1 MASSRRTTRTKS
13 GRKSSSG
20 RRTSSR
26 RPRSSSRSRRSSG
39 GSWVALLVLVAAIF
53 GGYAYLHSHGGK
65 VDLHG
70 LGVGGGKSTSGT
82 GTSGSGSDSGTDP
95 AGPAPAG
102 GTVASGGTTFV
113 FATGT
118 TSEPLI
124 YKFIDSARS
133 SIDMTMYELSD
144 TTAVNDLIARK
155 KAGVDVRVILD
166 QAEKSTNK
174 SAYSTLTSAG
184 VGVVWS
190 STAFQYTHQKTLSVD
205 NRESLILTGNLTS
218 NYYSETRD
226 YGDFDSDANDVKA
239 IVAVFDADYAHKT
252 ITPSDADDLLWSP
265 TTSTSRVLSVIN
277 GAKKTLD
284 VEGEEFNDPAVVNA
298 IAARAK
304 AGVAVRVV
312 VESPSQY
319 ASAIS
324 KVVEAGGKVV
334 GYSSSTGLYIHAKA
348 VIADAGLSDQTV
360 EIGSM
365 NYTANS
371 LTRNR
376 ELGIVLHDTADCSLI
391 ERQFAADFAGGTAQS

>member
-1 MASSRRTTRTKS
+1 M
-13 GRKSSSG
+13 
-20 RRTSSR
+20 
-26 RPRSSSRSRRSSG
+26 
-39 GSWVALLVLVAAIF
+39 VLLLLIAAIF
-53 GGYAYLHSHGGK
+53 GGYAYLHSHDGK
-65 VDLHG
+65 VDVRG
-70 LGVGGGKSTSGT
+70 LGTGSGGGGGKSAT
-82 GTSGSGSDSGTDP
+82 GTSDSGSGSGSV
-95 AGPAPAG
+95 GPAPAG

-133 SIDMTMYELSD
+133 SINMTMYELSD

-190 STAFQYTHQKTLSVD
+190 STAFQYTHQKTLTVD
-205 NRESLILTGNLTS
+205 DRESLILTGNLTS
-218 NYYSETRD
+218 KYYSETRD
-226 YGDFDSDANDVKA
+226 FGDFDSDTNDVKA
-239 IVAVFDADYAHKT
+239 IVSVFDADYAHKST
-252 ITPSDADDLLWSP
+252 TPSDADDLLWSP

-284 VEGEEFNDPAVVNA
+284 VEGEEFNDSTVVNA
-298 IAARAK
+298 IVARAK

-319 ASAIS
+319 ASSIA
-324 KVVEAGGKVV
+324 KVVKAGGKVV

-348 VIADAGLSDQTV
+348 VIADAGLSDRTV
-360 EIGSM
+360 ELGSM
-365 NYTANS
+365 NYTVNS
-371 LTRNR
+371 MTRNR
-376 ELGIVLHDTADCSLI
+376 ELGIVLHDAADCSLV
-391 ERQFAADFAGGTAQS
+391 ERQFAADFAGGTAQSG

>member
-1 MASSRRTTRTKS
+1 ML
-13 GRKSSSG
+13 
-20 RRTSSR
+20 
-26 RPRSSSRSRRSSG
+26 
-39 GSWVALLVLVAAIF
+39 VVLVAAIL
-53 GGYAYLHSHGGK
+53 GGYAYLHSHDGK
-65 VDLHG
+65 IELPKIG
-70 LGVGGGKSTSGT
+70 SGT
-82 GTSGSGSDSGTDP
+82 GAGTSHSGSDSGSGSGS

-102 GTVASGGTTFV
+102 GAVAAGGTAFV

-124 YKFIDSARS
+124 YKFIDSAHS

-174 SAYSTLTSAG
+174 SAYATLTSAG

-205 NRESLILTGNLTS
+205 GRESLILTGNLTS
-218 NYYSETRD
+218 KYYSETRD
-226 YGDFDSDANDVKA
+226 FGDFDTDAKDVNA
-239 IVAVFDADYAHKT
+239 IVAVFDADYAHKS
-252 ITPSDADDLLWSP
+252 ITPSDSDDLLWSP
-265 TTSTSRVLSVIN
+265 TTSQSRVLSVID
-277 GAKKTLD
+277 GARKTLD

-298 IAARAK
+298 IAAKAK

-319 ASAIS
+319 ASSIA
-324 KVVEAGGKVV
+324 KVVKAGGRVV
-334 GYSSSTGLYIHAKA
+334 GYSSTTGLYIHAKS
-348 VIADAGLSDQTV
+348 VIADVGQSDQTV
-360 EIGSM
+360 ELGSM

-376 ELGIVLHDTADCSLI
+376 ELGIILHDSADCSLL
-391 ERQFAADFAGGTAQS
+391 ERQFSADFSGGTSQS

>member
-1 MASSRRTTRTKS
+1 M
-13 GRKSSSG
+13 
-20 RRTSSR
+20 
-26 RPRSSSRSRRSSG
+26 
-39 GSWVALLVLVAAIF
+39 VLVLIAVIF

-70 LGVGGGKSTSGT
+70 LGVGTGPTATGKSASA
-82 GTSGSGSDSGTDP
+82 SDPAS

-102 GTVASGGTTFV
+102 GAVAAGGTMFV

-124 YKFIDSARS
+124 YKFIDSAHS
-133 SIDMTMYELSD
+133 SIDMTMYELND
-144 TTAVNDLIARK
+144 TTAINDLIAKK
-155 KAGVDVRVILD
+155 KAGVDVRVVLD
-166 QAEKSTNK
+166 QKEKSLNTK
-174 SAYSTLTSAG
+174 AYSTLTSAG

-190 STAFQYTHQKTLSVD
+190 STTFQYTHQKTLTVD

-226 YGDFDSDANDVKA
+226 FGDVDSDAKDVAA
-239 IVAVFDADYAHKT
+239 IVSVFDADYAHKT
-252 ITPSDADDLLWSP
+252 TTPSDADDLLWSP
-265 TTSTSRVLSVIN
+265 TTAQSRVLSVIN
-277 GAKKTLD
+277 GARKTLD
-284 VEGEEFNDPAVVNA
+284 VEGEEFNAPSVVNA
-298 IAARAK
+298 IVARAK

-319 ASAIS
+319 AASIA
-324 KVVEAGGKVV
+324 KVTGAGGKVV
-334 GYSSSTGLYIHAKA
+334 GYSSSKGLYIHAKT

-365 NYTANS
+365 NYTTNS

-376 ELGIVLHDTADCSLI
+376 ELGIVLHDSADCGLV
-391 ERQFAADFAGGTAQS
+391 ERQFAADFAGGAAQ

>member
-1 MASSRRTTRTKS
+1 M
-13 GRKSSSG
+13 
-20 RRTSSR
+20 
-26 RPRSSSRSRRSSG
+26 
-39 GSWVALLVLVAAIF
+39 LLVLAAVVL

-70 LGVGGGKSTSGT
+70 LGISTGPTATKS
-82 GTSGSGSDSGTDP
+82 SGSGSDPGSGS
-95 AGPAPAG
+95 AGSAPTG
-102 GTVASGGTTFV
+102 GTVAAGGAAFV

-133 SIDMTMYELSD
+133 SIDMTMFELND
-144 TTAVNDLIARK
+144 KTAVNDLIAKK
-155 KAGVDVRVILD
+155 KAGLDVRVILD
-166 QAEKSTNK
+166 QKEKTTNK
-174 SAYSTLTSAG
+174 TAYSTLTSAG

-190 STAFQYTHQKTLSVD
+190 STTFQYTHQKTLTID

-226 YGDFDSDANDVKA
+226 FGDFDTDAKDVSA
-239 IVAVFDADYAHKT
+239 IVAVFDADYAHKS

-265 TTSTSRVLSVIN
+265 TTAQSRVLSVI
-277 GAKKTLD
+277 ADARKTLD
-284 VEGEEFNDPAVVNA
+284 VEGEEFNAPAVVNA
-298 IAARAK
+298 IVARAK

-319 ASAIS
+319 ASSIA
-324 KVVEAGGKVV
+324 KVVGAGGKVV

-348 VIADAGLSDQTV
+348 VIADAGLSDRTV

-365 NYTANS
+365 NYTSNS
-371 LTRNR
+371 LSRNR
-376 ELGIVLHDTADCSLI
+376 ELGIVLRDAADCGLI
-391 ERQFAADFAGGTAQS
+391 ERQFAADFAGGTSQ

>member
-1 MASSRRTTRTKS
+1 
-13 GRKSSSG
+13 
-20 RRTSSR
+20 
-26 RPRSSSRSRRSSG
+26 
-39 GSWVALLVLVAAIF
+39 VVLLLLIVLIF

-65 VDLHG
+65 VNVQG
-70 LGVGGGKSTSGT
+70 LGTGSGSSGGKSAT
-82 GTSGSGSDSGTDP
+82 GTSGSGSGSGSGS

-124 YKFIDSARS
+124 YKFIDSAHS

-190 STAFQYTHQKTLSVD
+190 STAFQYTHQKTLTVD

-226 YGDFDSDANDVKA
+226 FGDFDSDTNDVKA
-239 IVAVFDADYAHKT
+239 IVSVFDADYVHKP

-265 TTSTSRVLSVIN
+265 TTANSRVLSVIN

-298 IAARAK
+298 IAAKAK
-304 AGVAVRVV
+304 AGVTVRVV

-319 ASAIS
+319 ASSIA
-324 KVVEAGGKVV
+324 KVVKAGGKVT

-348 VIADAGLSDQTV
+348 VIADAGLSDQTI

-376 ELGIVLHDTADCSLI
+376 ELGIVLHDAADCSLV
-391 ERQFAADFAGGTAQS
+391 ERQFAADFAGGTAQSG

>member
-1 MASSRRTTRTKS
+1 MARSRRTTRTKS
-13 GRKSSSG
+13 TRKS
-20 RRTSSR
+20 TR
-26 RPRSSSRSRRSSG
+26 RPRSGSSRRRRSSG
-39 GSWVALLVLVAAIF
+39 GYGVLLVLIAAIF
-53 GGYAYLHSHGGK
+53 GGYAYLHSHGDK
-65 VDLHG
+65 VNVHG
-70 LGVGGGKSTSGT
+70 LGIATGGS
-82 GTSGSGSDSGTDP
+82 TSGSGSGSGSGSS

-102 GTVASGGTTFV
+102 GTVAAGGTDFV

-174 SAYSTLTSAG
+174 SAYATLSSAG

-190 STAFQYTHQKTLSVD
+190 STAFQYTHQKTVSID

-226 YGDFDSDANDVKA
+226 FGDFDSDANDVKA

-252 ITPSDADDLLWSP
+252 ITPSDGDDLLWSP
-265 TTSTSRVLSVIN
+265 TTAQSRVLSVIN
-277 GAKKTLD
+277 GAHKTLD

-298 IAARAK
+298 IAAKAK
-304 AGVAVRVV
+304 AGVTVRIV

-319 ASAIS
+319 ASSIS
-324 KVVEAGGKVV
+324 KVVKAGGKVV
-334 GYSSSTGLYIHAKA
+334 GYSSSTGLYIHAKT

-360 EIGSM
+360 EMGSM

-376 ELGIVLHDTADCSLI
+376 ELGIVLHDSADVSLI
-391 ERQFAADFAGGTAQS
+391 ERQFAADFTGGTAQS

>member
-1 MASSRRTTRTKS
+1 LQNAAAGPDGEGKGSIIMARSRRTARARST
-13 GRKSSSG
+13 RKSV
-20 RRTSSR
+20 R
-26 RPRSSSRSRRSSG
+26 RPRRGGSGRSRRSG
-39 GSWVALLVLVAAIF
+39 GGLVVLLVLAAAIF

-65 VDLHG
+65 LDLNG
-70 LGVGGGKSTSGT
+70 NGGGGGSGTSGT
-82 GTSGSGSDSGTDP
+82 GSGAGSGGET
-95 AGPAPAG
+95 AGAG
-102 GTVASGGTTFV
+102 GAAFV
-113 FATGT
+113 FATGS

-124 YKFIDSARS
+124 YQFIDSAHS

-174 SAYSTLTSAG
+174 SAYAQLTSAG

-190 STAFQYTHQKTLSVD
+190 SAAFQYTHQKTLTVD
-205 NRESLILTGNLTS
+205 DHKSLILTGNLTS
-218 NYYSETRD
+218 KYYSETRD
-226 YGDFDSDANDVKA
+226 YGDLDSDANDVKA
-239 IVAVFDADYAHKT
+239 IVAVFDADYAHKS

-265 TTSTSRVLSVIN
+265 TTAQSRVLSVID
-277 GAKKTLD
+277 GAHKTLD
-284 VEGEEFNDPAVVNA
+284 VEGEEFSDSAVVKA
-298 IAARAK
+298 IVARAK

-319 ASAIS
+319 ASEIGQ
-324 KVVEAGGKVV
+324 VVKAGGKVV
-334 GYSSSTGLYIHAKA
+334 GYSSSKGLYLHAKA
-348 VIADAGLSDQTV
+348 VIADADLSDRTV

-376 ELGIVLHDTADCSLI
+376 ELGIVLRDTADCTLL
-391 ERQFAADFAGGTAQS
+391 EHQFSADFSGGAPQS

>member
-1 MASSRRTTRTKS
+1 
-13 GRKSSSG
+13 
-20 RRTSSR
+20 
-26 RPRSSSRSRRSSG
+26 
-39 GSWVALLVLVAAIF
+39 VLLVLVAAVF

-65 VDLHG
+65 VDVHG
-70 LGVGGGKSTSGT
+70 LGIGSGATATGKSGSGD
-82 GTSGSGSDSGTDP
+82 SGSGSDSGSS
-95 AGPAPAG
+95 GSAPAG
-102 GTVASGGTTFV
+102 GVVASGGTTFV

-124 YKFIDSARS
+124 YKFIDSAHS
-133 SIDMTMYELSD
+133 SINMTMYELSD

-174 SAYSTLTSAG
+174 SAYQTLTSAG

-190 STAFQYTHQKTLSVD
+190 STAFQYTHQKTLTVD
-205 NRESLILTGNLTS
+205 DRESLILTGNLTS

-226 YGDFDSDANDVKA
+226 YGDFDSDTNDVKA
-239 IVAVFDADYAHKT
+239 IVAVFDADYVHKS

-265 TTSTSRVLSVIN
+265 TTSTSRVLSVID

-284 VEGEEFNDPAVVNA
+284 VEGEEFNDPAVVDA

-319 ASAIS
+319 ASSIA
-324 KVVEAGGKVV
+324 KVVQAGGKVV

-348 VIADAGLSDQTV
+348 VIADVGLSDQTV
-360 EIGSM
+360 EMGSM

-371 LTRNR
+371 LTANR
-376 ELGIVLHDTADCSLI
+376 ELGIVLRNAADCSQL
-391 ERQFAADFAGGTAQS
+391 ERQFSADFAGGTQQS

>member
-1 MASSRRTTRTKS
+1 MARSRRTTRAKS
-13 GRKSSSG
+13 TRKSVS
-20 RRTSSR
+20 
-26 RPRSSSRSRRSSG
+26 RPRSRSRGRSRGRRSG
-39 GSWVALLVLVAAIF
+39 GSGLVVLLVLVAAIF

-65 VDLHG
+65 LDLNG
-70 LGVGGGKSTSGT
+70 SGSGKSGTGGSGGSSGGTSTSGT
-82 GTSGSGSDSGTDP
+82 GSGSGS
-95 AGPAPAG
+95 AAAG
-102 GTVASGGTTFV
+102 GTAFV

-118 TSEPLI
+118 TSEPLV
-124 YKFIDSARS
+124 YQFIDSARS

-144 TTAVNDLIARK
+144 TAAVNDLIARK

-166 QAEKSTNK
+166 QAEKSTDQ
-174 SAYSTLTSAG
+174 SAYTTLTSAG

-190 STAFQYTHQKTLSVD
+190 STAFQYTHQKTLTVD
-205 NRESLILTGNLTS
+205 DRKSLILTGNLTS

-226 YGDFDSDANDVKA
+226 YGDLDSDANDVNA

-265 TTSTSRVLSVIN
+265 TTAQSRVLSVID
-277 GAKKTLD
+277 GAHRTLD
-284 VEGEEFNDPAVVNA
+284 VEGEEFNDPAVVDA
-298 IAARAK
+298 IAAQAR

-319 ASAIS
+319 ASAIAQ
-324 KVVEAGGKVV
+324 VVKAGGKVV
-334 GYSSSTGLYIHAKA
+334 GYSSEKGLYIHAKA
-348 VIADAGLSDQTV
+348 VIADAGLADRTA

-376 ELGIVLHDTADCSLI
+376 ELGIVLHDAADCSLLD
-391 ERQFAADFAGGTAQS
+391 RQFSADFAGGTAQS

>member
-1 MASSRRTTRTKS
+1 VVLLLL
-13 GRKSSSG
+13 
-20 RRTSSR
+20 
-26 RPRSSSRSRRSSG
+26 
-39 GSWVALLVLVAAIF
+39 VALIF

-65 VDLHG
+65 VDVRG
-70 LGVGGGKSTSGT
+70 LGTDSGGKS
-82 GTSGSGSDSGTDP
+82 GTSGSGSDS

-102 GTVASGGTTFV
+102 GAVASGGTAFV

-124 YKFIDSARS
+124 YKFIDSAHS
-133 SIDMTMYELSD
+133 SINMTMYELND

-190 STAFQYTHQKTLSVD
+190 STAFQYTHQKTLTID

-226 YGDFDSDANDVKA
+226 FGDFDSDTNDVKA
-239 IVAVFDADYAHKT
+239 IVAVFNADYVHKS
-252 ITPSDADDLLWSP
+252 ITPSDSDDLLWSP
-265 TTSTSRVLSVIN
+265 TTATSRVLSVIN

-284 VEGEEFNDPAVVNA
+284 VEGEEFNDSTVVNA
-298 IAARAK
+298 IAAKAK
-304 AGVAVRVV
+304 AGVTVRVV

-319 ASAIS
+319 ASSIA
-324 KVVEAGGKVV
+324 KVVKAGGKVV

-360 EIGSM
+360 EMGSM

-376 ELGIVLHDTADCSLI
+376 ELGIILHDKGDCSLL
-391 ERQFAADFAGGTAQS
+391 ERQFAADFAGGTSQSG

>member
-1 MASSRRTTRTKS
+1 MARSRRTTRTKS
-13 GRKSSSG
+13 TRKS
-20 RRTSSR
+20 TR
-26 RPRSSSRSRRSSG
+26 RPRSSSSGRRRRSNSG
-39 GSWVALLVLVAAIF
+39 YGVLLVLIAAIF
-53 GGYAYLHSHGGK
+53 GGYAYLHSHGDK
-65 VDLHG
+65 LNVHG
-70 LGVGGGKSTSGT
+70 LGVGTGGTKSS
-82 GTSGSGSDSGTDP
+82 TSGSGSGSGSGGS

-102 GTVASGGTTFV
+102 GTVAAGGTDFV

-166 QAEKSTNK
+166 QAEKTTNK
-174 SAYSTLTSAG
+174 SAYATLSSAG

-190 STAFQYTHQKTLSVD
+190 STAFQYTHQKTVSID

-265 TTSTSRVLSVIN
+265 TTAQSRVLSVIN
-277 GAKKTLD
+277 GAHKTLD
-284 VEGEEFNDPAVVNA
+284 VEGEEFNDPAVVDA
-298 IAARAK
+298 IAAKAK
-304 AGVAVRVV
+304 AGVTVRVV

-324 KVVEAGGKVV
+324 QVVKAGGKVV

-360 EIGSM
+360 EVGSM

-376 ELGIVLHDTADCSLI
+376 ELGIVLHGAADCSLI
-391 ERQFAADFAGGTAQS
+391 ERQFAADFAGGSAQS